1 MSKLKLLNP
10 LRYDVEDG
18 ETVYSP
24 GGEWV
29 DSADFD
35 DLADAYRELME
46 ENARLR
52 AAKEKTL
59 DLLTTPKEL
68 ELYDAN
74 HDGRLDDAERA
85 KMKAVEAAAKNA
97 GVPLDN
103 NRG

>member
-24 GGEWV
+24 NGEWV

-52 AAKEKTL
+52 AAMPGK
-59 DLLTTPKEL
+59 P
-68 ELYDAN
+68 
-74 HDGRLDDAERA
+74 DDTDWPPA
-85 KMKAVEAAAKNA
+85 
-97 GVPLDN
+97 P
-103 NRG
+103 